1 MGSKLRK
8 GIVAYLCITS
18 IFLPCGIGL
27 AAANDTISSQ
37 KVVETTGE
45 VGTFKKFVPLTQR
58 MEKLKV
64 STIPKGEAYI
74 PKDTTINVELT
85 SAISSKTSH
94 KGDIVPLKTSSNLV
108 INDVVVIPAGTKV
121 NGVIT
126 VARKNGMFGRSEK
139 LEFTINDVKTLNN
152 IRVPLQYTGKKK
164 AGNDGGAVAVA
175 AAVTLVGGLFM
186 KGKNV
191 DFPAGTQFEAVVA
204 SDTDLQTPLTDLKTA
219 MEEAMPNSVVI
230 TLK

>member
-1 MGSKLRK
+1 MSLFICPNSLYNQPSG
-8 GIVAYLCITS
+8 
-18 IFLPCGIGL
+18 
-27 AAANDTISSQ
+27 
-37 KVVETTGE
+37 
-45 VGTFKKFVPLTQR
+45 
-58 MEKLKV
+58 
-64 STIPKGEAYI
+64 
-74 PKDTTINVELT
+74 
-85 SAISSKTSH
+85 
-94 KGDIVPLKTSSNLV
+94 
-108 INDVVVIPAGTKV
+108 
-121 NGVIT
+121 
-126 VARKNGMFGRSEK
+126 K

>member
-1 MGSKLRK
+1 MESKLRK
-8 GIVAYLCITS
+8 GIVAYLCVTS
-18 IFLPCGIGL
+18 IFLPCGVGL

-94 KGDIVPLKTSSNLV
+94 KGDIVPLQTSSNLV

-126 VARKNGMFGRSEK
+126 VARKNGMFGRSGK

-191 DFPAGTQFEAVVA
+191 DFPAGT
-204 SDTDLQTPLTDLKTA
+204 
-219 MEEAMPNSVVI
+219 
-230 TLK
+230 